1 MCVCVW
7 GGGDVFENTFRI
19 IGFDGIKCRW
29 VAEQDFYWSA
39 VLGSTLHFFS
49 RPDWL
54 SLCSFGRGLKD
65 LFPHPQV
72 RGQSFLWLLIL
83 MMLQGTW
90 ICLTCDLF
98 PNKREEGPPDRR
110 LGFARQSQVVQGWM
124 GLDVCRVSRRETLCG
139 RNGLICSK
147 LCNFFR
153 KGFT

>member
-39 VLGSTLHFFS
+39 VLGSTFHFFFPS
-49 RPDWL
+49 WL
-54 SLCSFGRGLKD
+54 TEFVLIRSWFERSL
-65 LFPHPQV
+65 PHLQV